1 MTNVLG
7 MQRKQKGRGA
17 TEMEDRLKHP
27 VFIIFLEEQT

>member
-27 VFIIFLEEQT
+27 VFIFLEEQT